1 MIKILQL
8 SDLHIVNDANGLN
21 LTNALLQMAEKTFKP
36 LPKGKKLLV
45 ITGDFHFYY
54 EDNYNTT
61 IDFIKKIVKA
71 MGIEL
76 KKDVF
81 LIPGNH
87 DVSPAK
93 DKMERMNQENA
104 VFRVNYDISLLQD
117 DLYIE
122 LLINRFNAYSN
133 FCRQL
138 GIYSEDEL
146 PGAVHVRTWRRKLNI
161 LHLNTCLVADGSKD
175 DQLIDTKSVNMLT
188 KKGRLPYIAIG
199 HNSFFD
205 LHEDVKVSL
214 SAKFF
219 SLNVRAYL
227 CGDRHKTETDR
238 YQQHIILQSGYGDR
252 KAIPNIVCCK
262 SSTDVKDDY
271 SDVGCMIHVWDE
283 ESGNVGLNTL
293 RWYANIDQSKFE
305 INNAPDVYSLS
316 NSIGVSEASSAKF
329 VDNQPD
335 IDPCVLENYRQYIR
349 RHCSE
354 IELNGLPT
362 QDTDAA
368 RKYELSKLFVPLRF
382 KVRDESFDD
391 KIFDDVNDEILH
403 LGSDS
408 LKKIIENRR
417 IGKEIFLYLMP
428 DVELSH
434 FIPKDGNFKYLVL
447 AAPGGGKTTLLKR
460 IASAYCFPDEY
471 LADSALTE
479 RELFPIWIRCRDIQD
494 KEYSIWKAIKEI
506 PGLGEWSP
514 NGETVDPFI
523 KLVGHHIEKG
533 TALLLIDGLDEI
545 GSDQGRQSF
554 VEHLSGFIGHNPK
567 VNVIITSREKGFS
580 IVSNNLFHDFL
591 TFRVD
596 DLDNGEIKKLCNNW
610 FTLVYGN
617 DEKIRS
623 DADKLVN
630 RILKHERIKRLAK
643 NPLMLTTLLLV
654 DRRTGSLPTKRAG
667 LYYEATNVL
676 LERWNA
682 EYHDKGKI
690 DLDEAKYQLA
700 YVAFEMTQH
709 YEKYRNRICKSDLIK
724 LLRKVRE
731 ECSNLVSGNIGS
743 IDDVINVVE
752 RRSALLVQTG
762 VERMED
768 GHTEPIY
775 EFQHLTF
782 QEYLAAFA
790 VSSNCYPGVKPL
802 TKKGSVLEQS
812 ILQANMKEVILLCAT
827 MDSEC
832 AVNLSQAIENMIDI
846 ITKSSDRDRLCEILL
861 SFVADEAPLSRD
873 DIQVILE
880 SCQKYGF
887 RQSFVELLRQI
898 VSGKYMDNLQS
909 FFNQYDTD
917 NNDGYDCYSSL
928 ILILLGEIDDPY
940 KYFIDNRFS
949 TDDMTRAKA
958 FSLLTNVFFLDSK
971 KLSSL
976 DDENKREIKESAI
989 NVLSDSNLRVA
1000 EAAFELL
1007 YMGSFINSIEDLL
1020 KYVDRLVEYICRYN
1034 SVPRIIR
1041 IDDIKSDN
1049 EFREITVN
1057 NHLTGDAMTYIIK
1070 VIVENN
1076 APSRYD
1082 YYEHLTLLFTAA
1094 VSSNQNNMIQKLF
1107 SVIYQER
1114 TKILPEIAN
1123 NTVEKRCVHLLERL
1137 ICSCPSSTTEAK
1149 DAIKEYR
1156 EKIENNY
1163 MAND

>member
-8 SDLHIVNDANGLN
+8 SDLHIVNDANGFN
-21 LTNALLQMAEKTFKP
+21 LTNALLQMAEDTFKS
-36 LPKGKKLLV
+36 LPKGSKLLV
-45 ITGDFHFYY
+45 ITGDFHFYNE
-54 EDNYNTT
+54 EDYDST
-61 IDFIKKIVKA
+61 IAFIKKMVKA
-71 MGIEL
+71 MGIEI

-104 VFRVNYDISLLQD
+104 VFRVNHEISLLQD
-117 DLYIE
+117 DGYLKM
-122 LLINRFNAYSN
+122 LISRFNAYSD
-133 FCRQL
+133 FCRRL
-138 GIYSEDEL
+138 GIYSDEEV
-146 PGAVHVRTWRRKLNI
+146 PGAVHVRTWRRKLKI

-175 DQLIDTKSVNMLT
+175 DQLIDTKTVNMIT
-188 KKGRLPYIAIG
+188 KKGRLPYIALG

-227 CGDRHKTETDR
+227 CGDRHKIETDR

-262 SSTDVKDDY
+262 SSTDVKDNY

-283 ESGNVGLNTL
+283 DSGKVELDTL
-293 RWYANIDQSKFE
+293 RWYAEIDQSKFE
-305 INNAPDVYSLS
+305 INSTPDVYRLS
-316 NSIGVSEASSAKF
+316 DSIGVREVSSGNFA
-329 VDNQPD
+329 DNQPD
-335 IDPCVLENYRQYIR
+335 IDPSVLENYRHYIR
-349 RHCSE
+349 RRCSE
-354 IELNGLPT
+354 IELNGLPS

-382 KVRDESFDD
+382 KVRDKELEE
-391 KIFDDVNDEILH
+391 KLRPY
-403 LGSDS
+403 GSD
-408 LKKIIENRR
+408 LGELFFNKGELFFNKI
-417 IGKEIFLYLMP
+417 
-428 DVELSH
+428 ELSD
-434 FIPKDGNFKYLVL
+434 FVPKDGNFKYLVL

-580 IVSNNLFHDFL
+580 IVSNNLFHDFS

-802 TKKGSVLEQS
+802 TKKGSVLEQF

-880 SCQKYGF
+880 YCHKYGF

-917 NNDGYDCYSSL
+917 NNDGYDFYSSL
-928 ILILLGEIDDPY
+928 ILLLLGEIDDPY

-1076 APSRYD
+1076 ALSIYD